1 MLDIAEKAKEKIQTS
16 INDAKSN
23 EKALGESVQSNQTSV
38 IMMKVISIVLVKK
51 KKVSLGSYDDWCFF
65 NTLFTFF

>member
-38 IMMKVISIVLVKK
+38 NMMKVISIVLVKK
-51 KKVSLGSYDDWCFF
+51 KKVILGSYD
-65 NTLFTFF
+65 